1 MCKLKSAIVLKDR
14 VYCPDHDSH
23 DRMLMEL
30 NIKDTYE
37 NASSLFVRIELSP
50 ADGRVDS
57 DVDDWRLKVDQDIL
71 PDWWA
76 EEVDVPRIRAVVQAW
91 CDVHVLRDGYH
102 ELRNGQWYLCG
113 NASAK
118 LYCNASAKLHRSASA
133 KLYDSASAKLYD
145 SASAKLYCNA
155 SAELYDNAS
164 AELHCSASAELYG
177 SASAELYGNASAK
190 LHRSASAKLYGNASA
205 IIPANAWGHPTA
217 TVKDSA
223 VLINHKTNEI
233 TSLVEWKQV

>member
-50 ADGRVDS
+50 AGGRADS
-57 DVDDWRLKVDQDIL
+57 DVDGWRLKVDQDIL

-76 EEVDVPRIRAVVQAW
+76 EEVDVPRIRAAVKAW

-102 ELRNGQWYLCG
+102 ELRNGQWYLYG
-113 NASAK
+113 
-118 LYCNASAKLHRSASA
+118 SASA
-133 KLYDSASAKLYD
+133 KLYD
-145 SASAKLYCNA
+145 N
-155 SAELYDNAS
+155 
-164 AELHCSASAELYG
+164 
-177 SASAELYGNASAK
+177 ASAELYGNASAE
-190 LHRSASAKLYGNASA
+190 LYGNASAELYGNASA